1 MDVCLF
7 KFSHAS
13 AKNRGSPFV
22 THHFPSRSLERGEKE
37 GCLRMKKQMD
47 RFKVSAFVNFPLCD
61 ISHVFVYFG
70 QKKLSGLNFDPNTI
84 CPPFQVQ
91 MSQSLNRTEKSV
103 ALSTELLKLG
113 E

>member
-1 MDVCLF
+1 M
-7 KFSHAS
+7 
-13 AKNRGSPFV
+13 

-47 RFKVSAFVNFPLCD
+47 RFKVSAFVNFPL
-61 ISHVFVYFG
+61 FVTYLMSLCILVKNFG
-70 QKKLSGLNFDPNTI
+70 RSNFDPNTI